1 MGMTKKQ
8 IFQQASDLADEYG
21 LSTHDK
27 SSFLILVI
35 NSPKYRDAPYDEPTL
50 QEQLETAVQ
59 GIIDQCNSPEGFFSN
74 LNRNKK

>member
-21 LSTHDK
+21 LSANDK
-27 SSFLILVI
+27 CTFLISVMD
-35 NSPKYRDAPYDEPTL
+35 SREYRDAPCAEPTL

-74 LNRNKK
+74 RNSKKK